1 MAEKQCS
8 NCGAAASKTALYCK
22 RCAAPL
28 TESAAEKA
36 DDLTRLTEDV
46 LDGLE
51 SGSAGTGE
59 SGSAPDP
66 DRTEEHA
73 PAESSDDPPPE
84 NRAGCSQRFRIEVMN
99 GLNQG
104 EKRTLSPEQT
114 LLVGAN
120 CDAGLPLTHDP
131 LVSRRHAC
139 LWLEDGRVF
148 VKDEGST
155 NGTLLRIGTS
165 ARELAEGDVLLIG
178 ETLLRLTEEE

>member
-84 NRAGCSQRFRIEVMN
+84 NRAGCSQRFRIEVMI

-104 EKRTLSPEQT
+104 ERTLSRSRRCSWART
-114 LLVGAN
+114 AMR
-120 CDAGLPLTHDP
+120 LPLTHDP

-165 ARELAEGDVLLIG
+165 AGAR
-178 ETLLRLTEEE
+178 